1 MEADVNIRVVST
13 LRKGIKE
20 KVNLEEVAAGKASQP
35 PPSSCCC
42 ARLEKGPSSSFDA
55 RKAALAS

>member
-20 KVNLEEVAAGKASQP
+20 KVNLEEVAAGKESLHSAAAVVPAP
-35 PPSSCCC
+35 PREGSIF
-42 ARLEKGPSSSFDA
+42 LV
-55 RKAALAS
+55 